1 MELSIGR
8 FHDGNNIPQKNNT
21 SAGGQCPAEGD
32 GRGEGERWEHIYRGL
47 HPRLRSRALTGLR
60 NVKRHAK
67 CQSGIK
73 PNDRFGFI
81 DTIA

>member
-8 FHDGNNIPQKNNT
+8 FHDGNNLPQKT
-21 SAGGQCPAEGD
+21 TLPQEGKVLRRGD

-73 PNDRFGFI
+73 PNN
-81 DTIA
+81 